1 VGRWNRS
8 ATRWIWDSE
17 VATTGEYHPDMRFGP
32 GSSGTATIEERKT
45 RQPGRYERVT
55 VNNFRDALA
64 AALAAARRA

>member
-1 VGRWNRS
+1 
-8 ATRWIWDSE
+8 